1 MAANRSEVK
10 MEDKMLLLVAAE
22 ARQAWEQSRCKVAA
36 HHKRIDTIRR
46 VAEDPSQLE
55 FLSAVQQEDRVIV
68 LAALKNSRDGGE
80 LRYASTTLQRDT
92 ELRAIAREALESSF
106 EEQVETLLTGAK
118 ALDLEIPAIV
128 VEKVRGC
135 AWVTIRREI
144 ESEKERERARERL
157 LLALSLTLC
166 LSLSLSLSPPPPS
179 QQRAKNRRLSM
190 FSMAVDAASAAHD
203 AMHARGYTMRMTEE
217 EAEAARLAAIEAEKM
232 AVVTDARKSR
242 TRARALALAEYSRIQ
257 SLADTFSKERTPA
270 ESRKLREE
278 FSALPLFRPDSAL
291 GMEEVSGGGEDRA
304 SSTSSTQHKGPKRR
318 MTAYVNFINFLIT
331 YL

>member
-1 MAANRSEVK
+1 MKIYYYCQVDEAPLAELIKTLPLRSASPTNTAWGAGMAANRSEVK

-55 FLSAVQQEDRVIV
+55 FLSPVQQEDRAIV

-128 VEKVRGC
+128 VEKVC
-135 AWVTIRREI
+135 V
-144 ESEKERERARERL
+144 
-157 LLALSLTLC
+157 C
-166 LSLSLSLSPPPPS
+166 
-179 QQRAKNRRLSM
+179 
-190 FSMAVDAASAAHD
+190 VC
-203 AMHARGYTMRMTEE
+203 
-217 EAEAARLAAIEAEKM
+217 
-232 AVVTDARKSR
+232 V
-242 TRARALALAEYSRIQ
+242 
-257 SLADTFSKERTPA
+257 
-270 ESRKLREE
+270 
-278 FSALPLFRPDSAL
+278 
-291 GMEEVSGGGEDRA
+291 
-304 SSTSSTQHKGPKRR
+304 
-318 MTAYVNFINFLIT
+318 
-331 YL
+331 

>member
-55 FLSAVQQEDRVIV
+55 FLSPVQQEDRVIV

-128 VEKVRGC
+128 VEKVC
-135 AWVTIRREI
+135 V
-144 ESEKERERARERL
+144 
-157 LLALSLTLC
+157 C
-166 LSLSLSLSPPPPS
+166 
-179 QQRAKNRRLSM
+179 
-190 FSMAVDAASAAHD
+190 VC
-203 AMHARGYTMRMTEE
+203 
-217 EAEAARLAAIEAEKM
+217 
-232 AVVTDARKSR
+232 V
-242 TRARALALAEYSRIQ
+242 
-257 SLADTFSKERTPA
+257 
-270 ESRKLREE
+270 
-278 FSALPLFRPDSAL
+278 
-291 GMEEVSGGGEDRA
+291 
-304 SSTSSTQHKGPKRR
+304 
-318 MTAYVNFINFLIT
+318 
-331 YL
+331 